1 MDSQRNDFQKLIE
14 SQFAFLKTEEIADTS
29 VLANA
34 FEILQPQR
42 EKLNGF
48 ADSVYDLLVVPRFNI
63 VAAQFGN
70 RAKHQMFGNDAVL
83 LIEPAEETPG
93 EAKFRLSWQLFLPE
107 ESFTFSFEYRITTG
121 KANYS
126 AENWTRFTIPSFDQA
141 QYCKWLESALIQ
153 FVDAYMTRPQQA
165 FNDDKD

>member
-14 SQFAFLKTEEIADTS
+14 PQFAFLKTEEIADTS

-83 LIEPAEETPG
+83 LIEPAEEMPG
-93 EAKFRLSWQLFLPE
+93 DAKFRLSWQLFLPE
-107 ESFTFSFEYRITTG
+107 ESFTFSFNTESPQAKQIIPLRTG
-121 KANYS
+121 LDLRFHHSIKLSIANGL
-126 AENWTRFTIPSFDQA
+126 NP
-141 QYCKWLESALIQ
+141 
-153 FVDAYMTRPQQA
+153 P
-165 FNDDKD
+165 